1 MGSQSWTWL
10 NDFHIEII
18 LARMQAKSLWS
29 CLTLCNPMNYNP
41 PGSTVQEILQERIL
55 EWVAMPSPRGSSQPR
70 DWTQVSALWV
80 DALPSE
86 PPGKPK
92 NTGVGSVSLCQGNF
106 PTQESNQGLLHRRWI
121 LYQLSY
127 LGSPSTKF
135 SSSIS
140 TLWSEGSAH
149 LSDTGV
155 ITTVCVCSVT

>member
-1 MGSQSWTWL
+1 MKVLLAQSCPTLVTPWTVAFQAPLSMEFSRQEYRSGLPFPSPGDLSNPW
-10 NDFHIEII
+10 IE
-18 LARMQAKSLWS
+18 
-29 CLTLCNPMNYNP
+29 
-41 PGSTVQEILQERIL
+41 PGSPTLQ
-55 EWVAMPSPRGSSQPR
+55 ADS
-70 DWTQVSALWV
+70 
-80 DALPSE
+80 LPSE

-127 LGSPSTKF
+127 LGSPSTKL